1 MNIRVID
8 ENEKTSTRKMSKPV
22 IRQYRRKD
30 GNMLLIG
37 MMFSLIIT
45 LFVTAYMQVKFSN
58 EIENLN
64 RRAVVL
70 RTKMHEVDR
79 ELDNARIDREKYN
92 GKYIISKIK
101 TMKLK
106 LTFPKPGQVKKLVVS
121 RNSRKKKSNFDGD
134 FKLSL
139 K

>member
-8 ENEKTSTRKMSKPV
+8 EKETISTRKVTRPM

-30 GNMLLIG
+30 GNNLLIA
-37 MMFSLIIT
+37 MMFSLILV

-70 RTKMHEVDR
+70 KTNMHEVDR
-79 ELDNARIDREKYN
+79 ELDNARIEKEKYN

-101 TMKLK
+101 KMKLK
-106 LTFPKPGQVKKLVVS
+106 LTFPKPGQVKKLVVNRS
-121 RNSRKKKSNFDGD
+121 PRKKKSNFDGD
-134 FKLSL
+134 FILSL

>member
-8 ENEKTSTRKMSKPV
+8 ENETVSARKPSRPM
-22 IRQYRRKD
+22 IRQYRRKE
-30 GNMLLIG
+30 GNIVLIG
-37 MMFSLIIT
+37 MMFLLILI
-45 LFVTAYMQVKFSN
+45 LFVTAYIQVKFSN

-64 RRAVVL
+64 RRSVVL
-70 RTKMHEVDR
+70 KTKMHEVDR
-79 ELDNARIDREKYN
+79 ELDNARIDKEKYN

-106 LTFPKPGQVKKLVVS
+106 LTFPKPGQIKKLVVS
-121 RNSRKKKSNFDGD
+121 RSPRKMKSNFDGD
-134 FKLSL
+134 FILSL